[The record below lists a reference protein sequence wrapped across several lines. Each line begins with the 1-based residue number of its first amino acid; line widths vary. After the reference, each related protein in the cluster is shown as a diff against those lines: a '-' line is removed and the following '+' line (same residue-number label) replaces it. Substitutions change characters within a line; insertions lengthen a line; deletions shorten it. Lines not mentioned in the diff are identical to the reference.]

1 MSGRKDWS
9 ALSSLAQQWTL
20 EDEEEQRRERR
31 RRHRNLSSTTDED
44 EAPRPARDG
53 GRPSSVRL
61 PSVEEAEG
69 PTPPSP
75 GSRGEKE
82 GVQAVPRSRQ
92 ERRQRRQLVEVS
104 QARER
109 LEAEEGRD
117 GSGPGQAEP
126 RSPAPKKEV
135 GAPPRRRLSREQRGP
150 WARAEESLEGRE
162 PGGEQKGV
170 SERSPALEEERS
182 APEEVA
188 ALKKRRS
195 SQAASSSESASLPE
209 KVAVSEEKKT
219 ILEKIGI
226 SEKLP
231 TPRKTSSSERSLVS
245 EKTLLFEK
253 SSTSETKLVPKRA
266 SGSKQ
271 PQPGE
276 KPKPRE
282 KPQPPEQP
290 KSQEQPPPR
299 EQPKPREK
307 PQPPEQPKS
316 QEKPQPGEQPKPWE
330 KPQPPEQPK
339 PREKHQP
346 GEQPKSQEQP
356 QDQEQPQPSEEPQ
369 AQVQLQAQERPVAGG
384 SQKATTLPGKA
395 QLSPAEPGTCHP
407 PPRTAS
413 LPPITLKVKI
423 PRKEDGEGTPSSPR
437 ATYSS
442 SLQRSSPRTI
452 SFRMSPRINSSEAT
466 LTRSASVRLPVK
478 LGEKLER
485 YQSAVQRSESIK
497 ALGSSRTE
505 FFVAP
510 VGVASKRHL
519 FEKEL
524 AGPGRAETASSRKEN
539 LKLSGVVTSRLNL
552 WISRTQES
560 REEDL
565 QEEQRE
571 SAATQRTPGEKKADS
586 SLGAEA

>member
-1 MSGRKDWS
+1 RKDWS
-9 ALSSLAQQWTL
+9 ALSSLAQQWSL

-44 EAPRPARDG
+44 EAPRLSRDR

-69 PTPPSP
+69 PKPPSP
-75 GSRGEKE
+75 ASRGEKE
-82 GVQAVPRSRQ
+82 DVQAVPRTRQ

-104 QARER
+104 QAPDREQ

-117 GSGPGQAEP
+117 TSGPGQAEQQ
-126 RSPAPKKEV
+126 SPTPKKEV
-135 GAPPRRRLSREQRGP
+135 GAPPRRKLSREQRGP
-150 WARAEESLEGRE
+150 WARDEESLVGRE
-162 PGGEQKGV
+162 PGGGQKGV
-170 SERSPALEEERS
+170 SERSPGSEKKPS

-188 ALKKRRS
+188 ALEKRPS
-195 SQAASSSESASLPE
+195 SQAASSSESTSLSE
-209 KVAVSEEKKT
+209 KVAVSEKKKT
-219 ILEKIGI
+219 ILEKTGI

-231 TPRKTSSSERSLVS
+231 TPRKMSSSERSLVS

-253 SSTSETKLVPKRA
+253 SSTSETKLVPKR
-266 SGSKQ
+266 SWGSKQ
-271 PQPGE
+271 PQAQEQHQPGEQPEPPE

-282 KPQPPEQP
+282 KPQP
-290 KSQEQPPPR
+290 
-299 EQPKPREK
+299 
-307 PQPPEQPKS
+307 
-316 QEKPQPGEQPKPWE
+316 QEKPQ
-330 KPQPPEQPK
+330 
-339 PREKHQP
+339 
-346 GEQPKSQEQP
+346 SQEQ
-356 QDQEQPQPSEEPQ
+356 PQ
-369 AQVQLQAQERPVAGG
+369 AQVQLQAQEQPAAEG
-384 SQKATTLPGKA
+384 SQKATTLPGKS
-395 QLSPAEPGTCHP
+395 QLSSAGPGTCHP

-423 PRKEDGEGTPSSPR
+423 PRKEEEEGTSSSPR

-442 SLQRSSPRTI
+442 SLRRSSPRTI

-485 YQSAVQRSESIK
+485 YQSAIQRSESIK

-524 AGPGRAETASSRKEN
+524 AGPGRAESASGRKEN

-552 WISRTQES
+552 WISRTQEP
-560 REEDL
+560 REEDP
-565 QEEQRE
+565 QEVQRE

-586 SLGAEA
+586 SPDAEA